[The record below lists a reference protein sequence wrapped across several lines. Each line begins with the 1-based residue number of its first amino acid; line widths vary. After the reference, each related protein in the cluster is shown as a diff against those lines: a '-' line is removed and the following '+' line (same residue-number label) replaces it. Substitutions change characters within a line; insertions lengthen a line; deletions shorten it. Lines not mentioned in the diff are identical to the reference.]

1 MPREFDRPVFSRLRQ
16 FCLALPETRETA
28 VWGHPNF
35 RAGKRTFC
43 AFELIGGRPSI
54 AFRVT
59 AAEAKQLARKRHFF
73 STPYGR
79 GVWVSRWLETE
90 PVAVSG
96 FKFHVSRFSTGP
108 PSGGLFSSR
117 LSTKRFRIPPCRG
130 VIMPTLSPNTRE
142 GWGNPGTG
150 QRLFFYLVLPKTCF
164 NS

>member
-16 FCLALPETRETA
+16 LCLALPETRETA

-79 GVWVSRWLETE
+79 GVWVSRWLDVRVDAKSMATLIGRSYRQIA
-90 PVAVSG
+90 PKKLVRRLDPSAKTAVG
-96 FKFHVSRFSTGP
+96 
-108 PSGGLFSSR
+108 R
-117 LSTKRFRIPPCRG
+117 LG
-130 VIMPTLSPNTRE
+130 
-142 GWGNPGTG
+142 
-150 QRLFFYLVLPKTCF
+150 
-164 NS
+164 